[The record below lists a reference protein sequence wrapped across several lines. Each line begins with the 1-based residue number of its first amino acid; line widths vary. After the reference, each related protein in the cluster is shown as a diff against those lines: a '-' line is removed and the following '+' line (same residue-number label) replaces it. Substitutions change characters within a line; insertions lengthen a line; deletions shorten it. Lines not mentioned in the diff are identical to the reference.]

1 MCSQYNL
8 SRTKRADLQQICNRS
23 VLTKT
28 DQLQTTLSSVESVF
42 SLLQT
47 LGLNTLRDV
56 NTADAKQTN
65 NRSADYL
72 QRLQMICNTLKPKN
86 RYYRWNSDGSFV
98 IRYVSDPT
106 CYSIRE
112 VWVEIELGVRV
123 TSHNCV
129 SKQFIFSKMKIRNS
143 TLAFVLLHYICCTCS
158 PSSWVKGEKTIFRRS
173 ILS

>member
-28 DQLQTTLSSVESVF
+28 DQLQTTLSSAESVF

-112 VWVEIELGVRV
+112 VWVEIELGVR
-123 TSHNCV
+123 NV

-158 PSSWVKGEKTIFRRS
+158 LSSWVKGEKTIFRRS

>member
-1 MCSQYNL
+1 MNNRHSILCT
-8 SRTKRADLQQICNRS
+8 RTKRADLQQICNRS

-28 DQLQTTLSSVESVF
+28 DQLQTTLSSAESVF

-47 LGLNTLRDV
+47 LSLNTLRDI

-86 RYYRWNSDGSFV
+86 RYNIGETSDGSFV

-112 VWVEIELGVRV
+112 VSVEIELGV
-123 TSHNCV
+123 HNITA
-129 SKQFIFSKMKIRNS
+129 SQSN
-143 TLAFVLLHYICCTCS
+143 L
-158 PSSWVKGEKTIFRRS
+158 SSQK
-173 ILS
+173 

>member
-1 MCSQYNL
+1 ML
-8 SRTKRADLQQICNRS
+8 HLDLRHCICVHSITFPVRNEQICSRS

-28 DQLQTTLSSVESVF
+28 DQLQTTLSSAESVF

-86 RYYRWNSDGSFV
+86 RYYR
-98 IRYVSDPT
+98 
-106 CYSIRE
+106 
-112 VWVEIELGVRV
+112 
-123 TSHNCV
+123 
-129 SKQFIFSKMKIRNS
+129 
-143 TLAFVLLHYICCTCS
+143 
-158 PSSWVKGEKTIFRRS
+158 
-173 ILS
+173 